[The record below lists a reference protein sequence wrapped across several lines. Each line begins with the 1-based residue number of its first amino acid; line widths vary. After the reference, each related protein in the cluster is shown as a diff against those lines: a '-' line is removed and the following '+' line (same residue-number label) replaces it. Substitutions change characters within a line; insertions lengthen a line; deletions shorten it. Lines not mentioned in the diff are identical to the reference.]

1 VDFLSKCASGQYIIS
16 LLEGFAPKKM
26 AVEGDPIGL
35 QVGSLNKPIKKVMIA
50 LDVLESVVD
59 EAIEGKVDLIIAHH
73 PLLYRPLKKIDIST
87 SKGKVI
93 EKLIKNDITV
103 YAAHTNLDVTRLGVN
118 EWLADQL
125 QLMNTEVLSTTY
137 EDQLVKLSVFVPRT
151 HEEQVRLAIGNAGAG
166 HIGNYSHC
174 SFSSDGTGTFTPLEG
189 TSPFIGKEGRLEKVE
204 EVKIESIMPQ
214 SLQKAVVSAMRKAH
228 PYEEVAFDLYPLLN
242 KGEELGIGKI
252 GKLPEEMNLQEF
264 VDHVKNAFGISSLR
278 VIKGKKSM
286 IRKVAV
292 VGGDGNKYI
301 YPALHKGA
309 DVLVTGDIYYHNA
322 HDAQEEGLTIVDAG
336 HHIEQIMKRKLKE
349 LLEQKIDANKY
360 ETEVVESN
368 IITDPFTFM

>member
-1 VDFLSKCASGQYIIS
+1 MDFLSKCASGQYIIS

-73 PLLYRPLKKIDIST
+73 PLLYRPLKKIDTST

-125 QLMNTEVLSTTY
+125 QLMSTEVLSTTY

>member
-1 VDFLSKCASGQYIIS
+1 MSKCASGQYIIS

-26 AVEGDPIGL
+26 AVEGDPVGL

-73 PLLYRPLKKIDIST
+73 PLLYRPLKKIDTST

-125 QLMNTEVLSTTY
+125 QLMSTEVLSTTY

-214 SLQKAVVSAMRKAH
+214 SLQKVVVSAMRKAH
-228 PYEEVAFDLYPLLN
+228 PYEEVAFDLFPLLN

-264 VDHVKNAFGISSLR
+264 VNHVKNAFGISSLR

>member
-1 VDFLSKCASGQYIIS
+1 MSKCANGQYIIS
-16 LLEGFAPKKM
+16 LLESFAPKKM

-35 QVGSLNKPIKKVMIA
+35 QVGSLNKPVQKVMIA

-93 EKLIKNDITV
+93 EKLIKNDIAV
-103 YAAHTNLDVTRLGVN
+103 YAAHTNLDVTSLGVN

-137 EDQLVKLSVFVPRT
+137 EDKLVKLSVFVPRT
-151 HEEQVRLAIGNAGAG
+151 HEEQVKDAIGNAGAG

-174 SFSSDGTGTFTPLEG
+174 TFTSNGIGTFTPLEG
-189 TSPFIGKEGRLEKVE
+189 TSPYIGKQGQLEKVE
-204 EVKIESIMPQ
+204 EVKIESILPE
-214 SLQKAVVSAMRKAH
+214 SIQKMVISAMKKAH
-228 PYEEVAFDLYPLLN
+228 PYEEVAYDLYPLLN

-252 GKLPEEMNLQEF
+252 GKLSKEMNLQEF
-264 VDHVKNAFGISSLR
+264 VEHVKKVFGLSHLR
-278 VIKGKKSM
+278 VIKGKNSSIK
-286 IRKVAV
+286 KVAV

-301 YPALHKGA
+301 YPALYKGA

-322 HDAQEEGLTIVDAG
+322 HDAQEEGLTIIDAG
-336 HHIEQIMKRKLKE
+336 HHIEQIMKSKLKD
-349 LLEQKIDANKY
+349 LLEQKLMNHKY
-360 ETEVVESN
+360 ETEVVKSN
-368 IITDPFTFM
+368 IVTDPFSFM

>member
-1 VDFLSKCASGQYIIS
+1 MSKCASGQYIIS

-35 QVGSLNKPIKKVMIA
+35 QV
-50 LDVLESVVD
+50 
-59 EAIEGKVDLIIAHH
+59 
-73 PLLYRPLKKIDIST
+73 
-87 SKGKVI
+87 
-93 EKLIKNDITV
+93 
-103 YAAHTNLDVTRLGVN
+103 
-118 EWLADQL
+118 
-125 QLMNTEVLSTTY
+125 
-137 EDQLVKLSVFVPRT
+137 
-151 HEEQVRLAIGNAGAG
+151 
-166 HIGNYSHC
+166 
-174 SFSSDGTGTFTPLEG
+174 
-189 TSPFIGKEGRLEKVE
+189 
-204 EVKIESIMPQ
+204 
-214 SLQKAVVSAMRKAH
+214 
-228 PYEEVAFDLYPLLN
+228 EEVAFDLYPLLN

-286 IRKVAV
+286 LRKVAV

-336 HHIEQIMKRKLKE
+336 HHIEQIMKRKLKV

>member
-1 VDFLSKCASGQYIIS
+1 MSKCASGQYIIS
-16 LLEGFAPKKM
+16 LLESFAPKKM

-35 QVGSLNKPIKKVMIA
+35 QVGALNKPIKKVMIS

-103 YAAHTNLDVTRLGVN
+103 YAAHTNLDVTALGVN

-125 QLMNTEVLSTTY
+125 QLTSTEVLSTTY
-137 EDQLVKLSVFVPRT
+137 EDKLVKLSVFVPRT
-151 HEEQVRLAIGNAGAG
+151 HEEQVQYAIGHAGAG

-174 SFSSDGTGTFTPLEG
+174 SFSNNGIGTFTPLEG
-189 TSPFIGKEGRLEKVE
+189 TTPFIGKQGKLEKVE
-204 EVKIESIMPQ
+204 EVKIESILPE
-214 SLQKAVVSAMRKAH
+214 SIVKVVVSAMKKAH
-228 PYEEVAFDLYPLLN
+228 PYEEVAYDLYPLLN
-242 KGEELGIGKI
+242 KGEELGIGKV
-252 GKLPEEMNLQEF
+252 GKLPKAMDLQEF
-264 VDHVKNAFGISSLR
+264 VDHVKNVFGISSLR
-278 VIKGKKSM
+278 VIQGKKSK
-286 IRKVAV
+286 INKVAV

-301 YPALHKGA
+301 YPALYKGA

-336 HHIEQIMKRKLKE
+336 HHIEQIMKSKLKDFLKQE
-349 LLEQKIDANKY
+349 LIKSKY
-360 ETEVVESN
+360 ETDVVQSN

>member
-1 VDFLSKCASGQYIIS
+1 MDFLSKCASGQYIIS

-26 AVEGDPIGL
+26 AVEGDPVGL

-73 PLLYRPLKKIDIST
+73 PLLYRPLKKIDTST

-125 QLMNTEVLSTTY
+125 QLMSTEVLSTTY

-214 SLQKAVVSAMRKAH
+214 SLQKVVVSAMRKAH
-228 PYEEVAFDLYPLLN
+228 PYEEVAFDLFPLLN

-264 VDHVKNAFGISSLR
+264 VNHVKNAFGISSLR

>member
-1 VDFLSKCASGQYIIS
+1 MDFLSKCASGQYIIS

-73 PLLYRPLKKIDIST
+73 PLLYRPLKKIDTST

-118 EWLADQL
+118 KWLADQL
-125 QLMNTEVLSTTY
+125 QLMSTEVLSTTY

-322 HDAQEEGLTIVDAG
+322 HDAQEDGLTIVDAG

>member
-1 VDFLSKCASGQYIIS
+1 VDYLSKCASAQYIIS
-16 LLEGFAPKKM
+16 LLESFAPKKM
-26 AVEGDPIGL
+26 AVEGDTIGL

-73 PLLYRPLKKIDIST
+73 PLLYRPLKKIDIGT

-103 YAAHTNLDVTRLGVN
+103 YAAHTNLDVTSLGVN

-125 QLMNTEVLSTTY
+125 QLTSTEVLSTTY
-137 EDQLVKLSVFVPRT
+137 EDKLVKLSVFVPRT
-151 HEEQVRLAIGNAGAG
+151 HEEQVRFAIGNAGAG

-174 SFSSDGTGTFTPLEG
+174 SFSSDGIGTFTPLEG
-189 TSPFIGKEGRLEKVE
+189 TTPYIGKQGQLEKVE
-204 EVKIESIMPQ
+204 EVKIESIMPE
-214 SLQKAVVSAMRKAH
+214 SIQKVVVSAMKKAH

-242 KGEELGIGKI
+242 KGKELGIGKI
-252 GKLPEEMNLQEF
+252 GKLSKEMTLHEF
-264 VDHVKNAFGISSLR
+264 VDHVKKAFGLSNLR
-278 VIKGKKSM
+278 VIQGKNSIIK
-286 IRKVAV
+286 KVAV

-322 HDAQEEGLTIVDAG
+322 HDAQEEGLTIIDAG
-336 HHIEQIMKRKLKE
+336 HHIEQIMKIKLKDI
-349 LLEQKIDANKY
+349 LEEKLKNNNY
-360 ETEVVESN
+360 ETVVVESN
-368 IITDPFTFM
+368 IVTDPFTFM

>member
-1 VDFLSKCASGQYIIS
+1 
-16 LLEGFAPKKM
+16 M
-26 AVEGDPIGL
+26 AIEGDPIGL
-35 QVGSLNKPIKKVMIA
+35 QVGSLDKPVKKVMIA

-73 PLLYRPLKKIDIST
+73 PLLYRPLKKIDINT

-103 YAAHTNLDVTRLGVN
+103 YAAHTNLDVTSLGVN

-125 QLMNTEVLSTTY
+125 QLTNTDVLSTTY
-137 EDQLVKLSVFVPRT
+137 EDKLVKLSVFVPRT
-151 HEEQVRLAIGNAGAG
+151 HEDQVRFAIGNAGAG

-174 SFSSDGTGTFTPLEG
+174 SFSSNGIGTFTPLEG
-189 TSPFIGKEGRLEKVE
+189 TTPFIGKQGELERVE
-204 EVKIESIMPQ
+204 EVKIESILPESIIKM
-214 SLQKAVVSAMRKAH
+214 VVSAMKKAH
-228 PYEEVAFDLYPLLN
+228 PYEEVAYDLYPLLN

-252 GKLPEEMNLQEF
+252 GKLPKEMDLQEF
-264 VDHVKNAFGISSLR
+264 VEHVKTAFGVPHLR
-278 VIKGKKSM
+278 VIKGKNSIIK
-286 IRKVAV
+286 KVAV

-336 HHIEQIMKRKLKE
+336 HHIEQIMKIKLKNI
-349 LLEQKIDANKY
+349 LEQKLKNNKY
-360 ETEVVESN
+360 ETVVVESN

>member
-1 VDFLSKCASGQYIIS
+1 MDFLSRSASAQYIIS
-16 LLEGFAPKKM
+16 LLESFAPKKM
-26 AVEGDPIGL
+26 AIEGDPIGL
-35 QVGSLNKPIKKVMIA
+35 QVGSLNKPVKKVMIA

-73 PLLYRPLKKIDIST
+73 PLLYRPLKRIDINT

-103 YAAHTNLDVTRLGVN
+103 YAAHTNLDVTSLGVN

-125 QLMNTEVLSTTY
+125 QLTSTEVLSTTY
-137 EDQLVKLSVFVPRT
+137 EDKLVKLSVFVPST
-151 HEEQVRLAIGNAGAG
+151 HEDQVRVAIGNAGAG

-174 SFSSDGTGTFTPLEG
+174 SFSSNGIGTFTPLEG
-189 TSPFIGKEGRLEKVE
+189 TEPFIGKQGELERVE
-204 EVKIESIMPQ
+204 EVKIESILPE
-214 SLQKAVVSAMRKAH
+214 SIVKVVVSAMKKAH
-228 PYEEVAFDLYPLLN
+228 PYEEVAYDLYPLLN

-252 GKLPEEMNLQEF
+252 GKLPKEMDLQEF
-264 VDHVKNAFGISSLR
+264 VEHVKTAFGVSHLR
-278 VIKGKKSM
+278 VIKGKNSIIK
-286 IRKVAV
+286 KVAV

-336 HHIEQIMKRKLKE
+336 HHIEQIMKIKLKDI
-349 LLEQKIDANKY
+349 LEEKLMNNKY
-360 ETEVVESN
+360 ETVVVESN

>member
-1 VDFLSKCASGQYIIS
+1 MDFLSKCASGQYIIS

-125 QLMNTEVLSTTY
+125 QLMSTEVLSTTY

-278 VIKGKKSM
+278 VIKGKQSM

>member
-1 VDFLSKCASGQYIIS
+1 MDFLSKCASGQYIIS
-16 LLEGFAPKKM
+16 LLESFAPKKM

-73 PLLYRPLKKIDIST
+73 PLLYRPLKKIDIGT

-103 YAAHTNLDVTRLGVN
+103 YAAHTNLDVTSLGVN

-125 QLMNTEVLSTTY
+125 QLTSTEVLSTTY
-137 EDQLVKLSVFVPRT
+137 EDKLVKLSVFVPRT
-151 HEEQVRLAIGNAGAG
+151 HEEQVRFAIGNAGAG

-189 TSPFIGKEGRLEKVE
+189 TTPYIGKQGQLEKVE
-204 EVKIESIMPQ
+204 EVKIESIMPE
-214 SLQKAVVSAMRKAH
+214 SIQKVVVSAMKKAH

-242 KGEELGIGKI
+242 KGKELGIGKI
-252 GKLPEEMNLQEF
+252 GKLSNEMTLHEF
-264 VDHVKNAFGISSLR
+264 VDHVKKAFGLSNLR
-278 VIKGKKSM
+278 VIQGKNSIIK
-286 IRKVAV
+286 KVAV

-336 HHIEQIMKRKLKE
+336 HHIEQIMKSKLKE
-349 LLEQKIDANKY
+349 LLEQKLKNNKY
-360 ETEVVESN
+360 ETAVVESN

>member
-1 VDFLSKCASGQYIIS
+1 MDFLSKCASGQYIIS

-125 QLMNTEVLSTTY
+125 QLMSTEVLSTTY

-189 TSPFIGKEGRLEKVE
+189 TSPFIGKKGRLEKVE

>member
-1 VDFLSKCASGQYIIS
+1 MDFLSKCASGQYIIS

-59 EAIEGKVDLIIAHH
+59 EAIEGEVDLIIAHH

-286 IRKVAV
+286 LRKVAV

>member
-1 VDFLSKCASGQYIIS
+1 MDYLSKCASAQYIIS
-16 LLEGFAPKKM
+16 LLESFAPKKM

-73 PLLYRPLKKIDIST
+73 PLLYRPLKKIDIGT

-103 YAAHTNLDVTRLGVN
+103 YAAHTNLDVTSLGVN

-125 QLMNTEVLSTTY
+125 QLTSTEVLSTTY
-137 EDQLVKLSVFVPRT
+137 EDKLVKLSVFVPRT
-151 HEEQVRLAIGNAGAG
+151 HEEQVRFAIGNAGAG

-174 SFSSDGTGTFTPLEG
+174 SFSSDGIGTFTPLEG
-189 TSPFIGKEGRLEKVE
+189 TTPYIGKQGQLEKVE
-204 EVKIESIMPQ
+204 EVKIESIMPE
-214 SLQKAVVSAMRKAH
+214 SIQKVVVSAMKKAH

-242 KGEELGIGKI
+242 KGKELGIGKI
-252 GKLPEEMNLQEF
+252 GKLSKEMTLHEF
-264 VDHVKNAFGISSLR
+264 VDHVKKAFGLSNLR
-278 VIKGKKSM
+278 VIQGKNSIIK
-286 IRKVAV
+286 KVAV

-336 HHIEQIMKRKLKE
+336 HHIEQIMKSKLKE
-349 LLEQKIDANKY
+349 LLEQKLKNNKY
-360 ETEVVESN
+360 ETAVVESN